1 MGRPNEPSMPR
12 SNLSAWLPETDVE
25 RRELSARAETDRQNT
40 GAAAIVVSFFISML
54 SWSETRRTVRPCD
67 RSVGCRESTRTWMGG
82 FNACKCSVRSVF
94 RLLSHLI
101 IASRYRRRVALAF
114 ITHSDCVLHEMGE
127 GHPERPERLAAIE
140 DKLIAS
146 RLDYVISRYDAP
158 LATREQLLRVHDRA
172 YLDSLEQIAPF
183 AGMVQI
189 DPDTAM
195 NPHTLRAALRAAGA
209 AVLATDLVISGAAEA
224 AFCAVRPPGH
234 HAERARA
241 MGFCF
246 FNYVAVG
253 AAHALAS
260 HGLARGPFAHFDVHR
275 GNGTEDMFRDDP
287 RVLMVSTFEHPFY
300 PGSGLEGR
308 SERMVNVP
316 LPAGAG
322 SREFRAA
329 VEQEWLPALESF
341 QPQMLFVSAG
351 FDAHR
356 DDGMA
361 FLRFVEPDYSW
372 VTAHLRRVA
381 EACAG
386 GRIVSLLEGGYD
398 LDVLG
403 RCVAVHLQEL
413 IG

>member
-1 MGRPNEPSMPR
+1 
-12 SNLSAWLPETDVE
+12 A
-25 RRELSARAETDRQNT
+25 
-40 GAAAIVVSFFISML
+40 
-54 SWSETRRTVRPCD
+54 
-67 RSVGCRESTRTWMGG
+67 
-82 FNACKCSVRSVF
+82 
-94 RLLSHLI
+94 H
-101 IASRYRRRVALAF
+101 
-114 ITHSDCVLHEMGE
+114 
-127 GHPERPERLAAIE
+127 
-140 DKLIAS
+140 
-146 RLDYVISRYDAP
+146 
-158 LATREQLLRVHDRA
+158 
-172 YLDSLEQIAPF
+172 
-183 AGMVQI
+183 
-189 DPDTAM
+189 
-195 NPHTLRAALRAAGA
+195 
-209 AVLATDLVISGAAEA
+209 A

-246 FNYVAVG
+246 FNNVAVG
-253 AAHALAS
+253 AAHALDS
-260 HGLARGPFAHFDVHR
+260 HGLSRVAIADFDVHH

-287 RVLMVSTFEHPFY
+287 RVLMVSIFEHPFY
-300 PGSGLEGR
+300 PGSGVEGR

-329 VEQEWLPALESF
+329 VEQEWLPALDRF

-361 FLRFVEPDYSW
+361 FLRFVDPDYAW

-381 EACAG
+381 RACAG

-403 RCVAVHLQEL
+403 RCVAAHLQEL
-413 IG
+413 AA

>member
-1 MGRPNEPSMPR
+1 M
-12 SNLSAWLPETDVE
+12 
-25 RRELSARAETDRQNT
+25 
-40 GAAAIVVSFFISML
+40 
-54 SWSETRRTVRPCD
+54 
-67 RSVGCRESTRTWMGG
+67 
-82 FNACKCSVRSVF
+82 
-94 RLLSHLI
+94 
-101 IASRYRRRVALAF
+101 ALAF
-114 ITHSDCVLHEMGE
+114 VTHSDCLLHEMGE

-140 DKLIAS
+140 DKLTTS
-146 RLDYVISRYDAP
+146 RLDYVISRHEAP

-172 YLDSLEQIAPF
+172 YVESLEELAPS

-209 AVLATDLVISGAAEA
+209 AVLGTDLVLSGAAEA

-246 FNYVAVG
+246 FNNVAVA
-253 AAHALAS
+253 AAHALES
-260 HGLARGPFAHFDVHR
+260 HGLSRVAIADFDVHH
-275 GNGTEDMFRDDP
+275 GNGTEDIFRDDP
-287 RVLMVSTFEHPFY
+287 RVLMVSTFQHPFY
-300 PGSGLEGR
+300 PGSGVEGR

-361 FLRFVEPDYSW
+361 FLRFLEPDYAW

-381 EACAG
+381 DACAR

-403 RCVAVHLQEL
+403 RCVAAHLHEL
-413 IG
+413 VAS

>member
-1 MGRPNEPSMPR
+1 
-12 SNLSAWLPETDVE
+12 
-25 RRELSARAETDRQNT
+25 
-40 GAAAIVVSFFISML
+40 
-54 SWSETRRTVRPCD
+54 
-67 RSVGCRESTRTWMGG
+67 
-82 FNACKCSVRSVF
+82 
-94 RLLSHLI
+94 
-101 IASRYRRRVALAF
+101 
-114 ITHSDCVLHEMGE
+114 MGE

-140 DKLIAS
+140 DKLITS
-146 RLDYVISRYDAP
+146 RLDYVISRHEAP
-158 LATREQLLRVHDRA
+158 LATREQLLRVHDHA
-172 YLDSLEQIAPF
+172 YLDSLEQIAPS

-246 FNYVAVG
+246 FNNVAVG
-253 AAHALAS
+253 AAHALES
-260 HGLARGPFAHFDVHR
+260 HGLSRVAIADFDVHH

-329 VEQEWLPALESF
+329 VEQEWLPALEASSRRCCSSR
-341 QPQMLFVSAG
+341 PASTRIATTVWRSCASSSRTTPGSPPISGVSPRLAPAGGSSRCWKAGTISTCSAG
-351 FDAHR
+351 ASPCTFR
-356 DDGMA
+356 N
-361 FLRFVEPDYSW
+361 
-372 VTAHLRRVA
+372 
-381 EACAG
+381 
-386 GRIVSLLEGGYD
+386 
-398 LDVLG
+398 
-403 RCVAVHLQEL
+403 
-413 IG
+413 